1 LLPWDGQKICSRIV
15 YDPLTLGT
23 RLGQTAVPANST
35 TSCTKPLLSRNG
47 VSIALASPAVA
58 SGPERASRTGG
69 PFVIDAFFM
78 WTAGNSV
85 RHHDGPG
92 SGGVDEREHFFRNA
106 GIVADVGPFGEPA
119 SKVCDVD
126 ILSRDDP
133 DGELGGTGIV
143 RAIERDGG
151 DRVAAK
157 SSFGSFAQP
166 LACTL
171 EHALVVAHPVP
182 CVKVRERDVV

>member
-1 LLPWDGQKICSRIV
+1 
-15 YDPLTLGT
+15 
-23 RLGQTAVPANST
+23 
-35 TSCTKPLLSRNG
+35 
-47 VSIALASPAVA
+47 
-58 SGPERASRTGG
+58 
-69 PFVIDAFFM
+69 M
-78 WTAGNSV
+78 WTADNSV

-151 DRVAAK
+151 DREPRSPLLALLRSRLRARSSMRSLSRIRCRVSK
-157 SSFGSFAQP
+157 SENVTSYRPHSWKA
-166 LACTL
+166 
-171 EHALVVAHPVP
+171 
-182 CVKVRERDVV
+182 R